1 MFTMQIRTM
10 IFTICGALIVSAVL
24 AAVDGQIR
32 LSGLEVKQLTTQ
44 DNISEIKTD
53 IRSIKR
59 YLLTNDKQHLE

>member
-1 MFTMQIRTM
+1 MQIRTM

-59 YLLTNDKQHLE
+59 YLLTIDKQHLE